1 MKFSELVEL
10 AGELQCFSTRFIAAG
25 RNLDIVRLQLSR
37 WINEGKVIKIHKG
50 LYTLAPPYR
59 KVEVSS
65 YYLAN
70 KLKGASYVSLHS
82 ALSYFDIIPEY
93 VPIIISVCTG
103 RPRNITTPFGVFEFR
118 HISKKYFWGY
128 QTNELSSG
136 EEFLIARP
144 EKALL
149 DLVYFVP
156 EAQKPEYI
164 LELRLQN
171 LEQVDGKMLKEYA
184 ERFSKP
190 KITAAAKRIREMV

>member
-1 MKFSELVEL
+1 MKFSELVEI
-10 AGELQCFSTRFIAAG
+10 ADELQCFSARFVAAG
-25 RNLDIVRLQLSR
+25 RNLDTVRLQLSR
-37 WINEGKVIKIHKG
+37 WVNEGKVIKIHKG

-65 YYLAN
+65 FYLAN
-70 KLKGASYVSLHS
+70 RLKVGSYISLHS

-93 VPIIISVCTG
+93 VPVSISVCTG
-103 RPRNITTPFGVFEFR
+103 RPTKISTPFGVFEFR

-128 QTNELSSG
+128 QPNKLISG

-156 EAQKPEYI
+156 EAHKPDYI
-164 LELRLQN
+164 SELRLQN
-171 LEQVDGKMLKEYA
+171 LEQVDGKMIEEYA

-190 KITAAAKRIREMV
+190 KISAAAKRFREML